1 VNVVDS
7 SAWLEYFSDGPNA
20 SYFAPAIECV
30 EELAVPTL
38 VVFEVF
44 KHVLLRR
51 SEKDA
56 LRASV
61 AMRQGLEVGL
71 DSSLAISAARLS
83 AVEKLPLADSIILS
97 TARRLGAQLWTQDS
111 DFTEFENVHFRR
123 RET

>member
-1 VNVVDS
+1 MNVIDS

-20 SYFAPAIECV
+20 SYFAPAIEDV
-30 EELAVPTL
+30 DELVVPTL

-51 SEKDA
+51 GEKDA

-97 TARRLGAQLWTQDS
+97 TARRLNAQLWTQDS
-111 DFTEFENVHFRR
+111 DFMEFENVHFRR
-123 RET
+123 RES